1 MTASAKVVVIG
12 NVGDPHAAA
21 VLDRIP
27 SDFWPLLIDAEK
39 LPTCQ
44 YCLQDGLLAV
54 REANGREVKVASG
67 DAARGWIR
75 RLAPPDWH
83 RGLVVES
90 HDGAVKTAWL
100 TLLASVLRLCGVHW
114 LSSVED
120 LVIAENKLVQ
130 YAAALRVGVQVPPT
144 VVTNNHESARA
155 TLGGEIILKPLGPGH
170 FYEGEEPYVV
180 FATVA
185 KLDGPELRSLSAA
198 PFIAQRRLVPRSHF
212 RVITVDRDV
221 WAAELSAANR
231 PPDWRADHSA
241 HRSFKTVTPRLDVA
255 SGALAIAK
263 ELRLGY
269 TSQDWILADD
279 GPYLLDVNPAGQWLF
294 LPPYVSKTVTAA
306 LASWLLTAEHG

>member
-1 MTASAKVVVIG
+1 VTAPAKVVVIG

-21 VLDRIP
+21 VLDRVP
-27 SDFWPLLIDAEK
+27 SDLRPLLIDAEK

-44 YCLQDGLLAV
+44 YCLRDGLLTV
-54 REANGREVKVASG
+54 SEANGREVEIAPG
-67 DAARGWIR
+67 NTARGWIR
-75 RLAPPDWH
+75 RLAPPDWQ

-90 HDGAVKTAWL
+90 HDAAVKTAWL
-100 TLLASVLRLCGVHW
+100 TLLTSVLRLCGVHW
-114 LSSVED
+114 LSSVDE

-130 YAAALRVGVQVPPT
+130 YAAASRVGVRVPPT
-144 VVTNNHESARA
+144 VVTNDHELART
-155 TLGGEIILKPLGPGH
+155 TLAGDILLKPLGPGH
-170 FYEGEEPYVV
+170 FFDGEEPYVV

-185 KLDGPELRSLSAA
+185 RLDGPELRSLAAA
-198 PFIAQRRLVPRSHF
+198 PFIAQRRLIPRSHL

-231 PPDWRADHSA
+231 PPDWRADPTA
-241 HRSFKTVTPRLDVA
+241 HRSFKTIAPPLDVA
-255 SGALAIAK
+255 GGALAVAK

-294 LPPYVSKTVTAA
+294 LPPHVSDSVTAA
-306 LASWLLTAEHG
+306 LASWLLTGQHG